1 MVHKLR
7 NRDVCHTSPR
17 PNQAQSSFKTQ
28 KRQVLHSTPQ
38 HKQLKQKDAQNYHVI
53 MADVSNIGQLTM
65 PTLQQS
71 DDTISVNYSA
81 VFEAT
86 SNTKNIVKLQNAVD
100 ESIFKHTFGK
110 RNGVSL
116 YAVKKSLREE
126 YSYKSV
132 RSLKPISRY
141 VAFAIKNGKFQQITG
156 HGASGT
162 FRLNRDIHVSHV
174 RRLGGLRKVSCNS
187 KAKRKQTN

>member
-1 MVHKLR
+1 ME
-7 NRDVCHTSPR
+7 
-17 PNQAQSSFKTQ
+17 
-28 KRQVLHSTPQ
+28 
-38 HKQLKQKDAQNYHVI
+38 
-53 MADVSNIGQLTM
+53 DVSNIGQLTM

-86 SNTKNIVKLQNAVD
+86 INTKNIVKLQNAVD

-126 YSYKSV
+126 YSYKSD
-132 RSLKPISRY
+132 RCK
-141 VAFAIKNGKFQQITG
+141 
-156 HGASGT
+156 
-162 FRLNRDIHVSHV
+162 
-174 RRLGGLRKVSCNS
+174 
-187 KAKRKQTN
+187 